1 MMVQRI
7 QVQETIAPNAV
18 LEPTLRST
26 RSNIEIRWFSVR
38 SSPIGLKYILE
49 ALDKSKKLPGPA
61 TYKQPDFIGPIKPT
75 IVPSRIYT
83 PQCSS
88 IPRADTRFKLP
99 SKKLIKSQNIF
110 CRVGIVLTRSS

>member
-1 MMVQRI
+1 MYIQEIYFKADDGAANPGPGNYSPKCSLGTDSPKYSFKHRCSMVQRKI
-7 QVQETIAPNAV
+7 
-18 LEPTLRST
+18 
-26 RSNIEIRWFSVR
+26 
-38 SSPIGLKYILE
+38 SPIGLKFILE

-99 SKKLIKSQNIF
+99 SKKVI
-110 CRVGIVLTRSS
+110 